1 MKVKAIIK
9 IPAPAIRKPV
19 AKKPNS
25 YHKSKKTYT
34 RKKKHKEIND
44 QQKQRIVQEKQKGNP
59 RT

>member
-9 IPAPAIRKPV
+9 IPAPALRKPV

-34 RKKKHKEIND
+34 RKKKHKESND
-44 QQKQRIVQEKQKGNP
+44 Q
-59 RT
+59 